1 MLLKLCEIIVEQVKT
16 MSMNLRSYS
25 ELITLP
31 TFIERFNYLQCKELI
46 GYETFGH
53 DRYLNQSLYRSSEWR
68 RFRRDIII
76 RDNGCDLGCDG
87 YELYSRIVIH
97 HINPLTV
104 EDILNRSS
112 KVFDPENAICT
123 CLNTHQ
129 AIHFGDETILNLGP
143 IERKKNDTCPWRHD

>member
-1 MLLKLCEIIVEQVKT
+1 MNGDDSGEI
-16 MSMNLRSYS
+16 LSYAIMDVIS
-25 ELITLP
+25 DATG
-31 TFIERFNYLQCKELI
+31 TN
-46 GYETFGH
+46 
-53 DRYLNQSLYRSSEWR
+53 
-68 RFRRDIII
+68 
-76 RDNGCDLGCDG
+76 
-87 YELYSRIVIH
+87 YSRIIIH

-112 KVFDPENAICT
+112 KVFDPENVICT